1 MGTPEYM
8 SPEQARGE
16 EMTAGSDIYSA
27 GVVLYHLITGQVPF
41 LGDNPVATALKHVTD
56 PPVRPSAH
64 RRMNPRLEAACL
76 KALKKDPAE
85 RFASAR
91 DMRQALRAAL
101 ALAPETPTGTPAP
114 PDAAGDAAPRPR
126 PTPDRPGDHRAA
138 DRGDAAGFR
147 RAAR

>member
-16 EMTAGSDIYSA
+16 EMTASSDIYSA

-76 KALKKDPAE
+76 KALKKDPA
-85 RFASAR
+85 RTVR
-91 DMRQALRAAL
+91 LGPRH
-101 ALAPETPTGTPAP
+101 APG
-114 PDAAGDAAPRPR
+114 AAGGPGAGPRDADGHPRACAAGAAVGAAARNAR
-126 PTPDRPGDHRAA
+126 PTWPSPRGRPWCCSGVS
-138 DRGDAAGFR
+138 AGGR
-147 RAAR
+147 